1 MRPYF
6 NSYNALQ
13 NLFNEFMHIDNEHL
27 TYAQL
32 NAHQK
37 CAKEMI
43 ELIEMF
49 HADYGNIISS
59 TAIEDTFEEQLKV
72 VMEMFYRFNDVALVQ
87 DPNEEDGD
95 WRIDINFTPKYRKVI
110 ERISTLFLVFE
121 NCEQRWTF
129 MTLVEVL

>member
-6 NSYNALQ
+6 NSYQSLQ
-13 NLFNEFMHIDNEHL
+13 TLFNEFLNIDNERL

-49 HADYGNIISS
+49 HADYGNIIASS
-59 TAIEDTFEEQLKV
+59 EVEHTFQKQLGV
-72 VMEMFYRFNDVALVQ
+72 IMEMFYRFNDIALVK
-87 DPNEEDGD
+87 DPNDNDAD
-95 WRIDINFTPKYRKVI
+95 WEIDINFTPKFRKVI
-110 ERISTLFLVFE
+110 ERISSLFMVFE
-121 NCEQRWTF
+121 NCEKWTF
-129 MTLVEVL
+129 MTIVEVL

>member
-6 NSYNALQ
+6 NSYQSLQ
-13 NLFNEFMHIDNEHL
+13 TLFNEFLNIDNERL

-49 HADYGNIISS
+49 HADYGNIIASS
-59 TAIEDTFEEQLKV
+59 EVEHTFQKQLKV
-72 VMEMFYRFNDVALVQ
+72 IMEMFYRFNDIALVK
-87 DPNEEDGD
+87 DPNDNDAD
-95 WRIDINFTPKYRKVI
+95 WEIDINFTPKFRKVI
-110 ERISTLFLVFE
+110 ERISSLFMVFE
-121 NCEQRWTF
+121 NCENWAF
-129 MTLVEVL
+129 MTIVEVL

>member
-6 NSYNALQ
+6 NSYQSLQ
-13 NLFNEFMHIDNEHL
+13 TLFNEFLNIDNERL

-49 HADYGNIISS
+49 HADYGNIIASS
-59 TAIEDTFEEQLKV
+59 EVEHTFQKQLEV
-72 VMEMFYRFNDVALVQ
+72 IMEMFYRFNDIALVK
-87 DPNEEDGD
+87 DPNEKDAD
-95 WRIDINFTPKYRKVI
+95 WEIDINFTPKFRKVI
-110 ERISTLFLVFE
+110 ERISSLFMVFE
-121 NCEQRWTF
+121 NCENWAF
-129 MTLVEVL
+129 MTIVEVL

>member
-6 NSYNALQ
+6 NSYQSLQ
-13 NLFNEFMHIDNEHL
+13 TLFNEFLNIDNERL

-49 HADYGNIISS
+49 HADYGNIIASS
-59 TAIEDTFEEQLKV
+59 EVEHTFQKQLEV
-72 VMEMFYRFNDVALVQ
+72 IMEMFYRFNDIALVK
-87 DPNEEDGD
+87 DPNDNDAD
-95 WRIDINFTPKYRKVI
+95 WEIDINFTPKYRKVI